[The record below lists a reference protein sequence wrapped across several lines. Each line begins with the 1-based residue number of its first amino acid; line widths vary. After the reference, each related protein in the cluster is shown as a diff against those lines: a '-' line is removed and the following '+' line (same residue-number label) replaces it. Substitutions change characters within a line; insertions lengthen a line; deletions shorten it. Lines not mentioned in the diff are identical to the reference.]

1 MLTPADIENK
11 EFKKEMRGY
20 NMTEVNI
27 FLKEVAMSYEKI
39 YQENLSA
46 MDRIGMLSD
55 AVKQYKS
62 MEDTLK
68 NALSVAKGAG
78 DEIKN
83 SAHGQA
89 QMIIKDAENKAG
101 KIINEAAKEVADINY
116 KYEEMKRSVEVFKA
130 KVVSL
135 LNSQLEIIKEYS
147 NINADTDREIRSS
160 AEAVEVIKSE
170 INDIPDLPG
179 DLSRDAESN
188 LMSQL
193 EKVTQE
199 LPRIK
204 LNEDGEYVPADENLI
219 NKILIFKVRAV
230 LRNAGQSLT

>member
-20 NMTEVNI
+20 NITEVNI

-78 DEIKN
+78 DEIKTV
-83 SAHGQA
+83 SYTHLTLPT
-89 QMIIKDAENKAG
+89 KL
-101 KIINEAAKEVADINY
+101 EV
-116 KYEEMKRSVEVFKA
+116 
-130 KVVSL
+130 
-135 LNSQLEIIKEYS
+135 
-147 NINADTDREIRSS
+147 
-160 AEAVEVIKSE
+160 
-170 INDIPDLPG
+170 
-179 DLSRDAESN
+179 
-188 LMSQL
+188 
-193 EKVTQE
+193 
-199 LPRIK
+199 
-204 LNEDGEYVPADENLI
+204 
-219 NKILIFKVRAV
+219 
-230 LRNAGQSLT
+230 

>member
-20 NMTEVNI
+20 SIAEVNN
-27 FLKEVAMSYEKI
+27 FMKDVAVSYEKI
-39 YQENLSA
+39 YQENLAA
-46 MDRIGMLSD
+46 MDRIGMLTD

-78 DEIKN
+78 DDIKHN
-83 SAHGQA
+83 ARGQA
-89 QMIIKDAENKAG
+89 QVIISDAETKAAT
-101 KIINEAAKEVADINY
+101 IVNQAAKEVADINY

-130 KVVSL
+130 KVISL
-135 LNSQLEIIKEYS
+135 LNSQLEIIKDYS
-147 NINADTDREIRSS
+147 DINKDTDFEIRSS
-160 AEAVEVIKSE
+160 AEAVEIIKNE
-170 INDIPDLPG
+170 VNDIPDMPEELAG
-179 DLSRDAESN
+179 SVNDDLVAT
-188 LMSQL
+188 L

-204 LNEDGEYVPADENLI
+204 LNENGEYVPAE
-219 NKILIFKVRAV
+219 
-230 LRNAGQSLT
+230 

>member
-199 LPRIK
+199 LPRIN
-204 LNEDGEYVPADENLI
+204 LNEDGEYVPADEN
-219 NKILIFKVRAV
+219 
-230 LRNAGQSLT
+230 

>member
-11 EFKKEMRGY
+11 EFKKEMGGY

-204 LNEDGEYVPADENLI
+204 LNEDGEYVPADEN
-219 NKILIFKVRAV
+219 
-230 LRNAGQSLT
+230 

>member
-20 NMTEVNI
+20 NITEVNI

-89 QMIIKDAENKAG
+89 QMIIKDAENKAV

-147 NINADTDREIRSS
+147 NINADTDREIRSI

-204 LNEDGEYVPADENLI
+204 LNEDGEYVPADEN
-219 NKILIFKVRAV
+219 
-230 LRNAGQSLT
+230 

>member
-101 KIINEAAKEVADINY
+101 KIINETAKEVADINY

-204 LNEDGEYVPADENLI
+204 LNEDGEYVPADEN
-219 NKILIFKVRAV
+219 
-230 LRNAGQSLT
+230 

>member
-20 NMTEVNI
+20 NITEVNI
-27 FLKEVAMSYEKI
+27 ILKEVAMSYEKI

-89 QMIIKDAENKAG
+89 QMIIKDAENKAV

-204 LNEDGEYVPADENLI
+204 LNEDGEYVPADEN
-219 NKILIFKVRAV
+219 
-230 LRNAGQSLT
+230 

>member
-78 DEIKN
+78 DEINN

-204 LNEDGEYVPADENLI
+204 LNEDGEYVPADEN
-219 NKILIFKVRAV
+219 
-230 LRNAGQSLT
+230 

>member
-20 NMTEVNI
+20 NITEVNI

-199 LPRIK
+199 LPEEK
-204 LNEDGEYVPADENLI
+204 PNEDGEYVPADEN
-219 NKILIFKVRAV
+219 
-230 LRNAGQSLT
+230 

>member
-160 AEAVEVIKSE
+160 E

-204 LNEDGEYVPADENLI
+204 LNEDGEYVPADEN
-219 NKILIFKVRAV
+219 
-230 LRNAGQSLT
+230 

>member
-1 MLTPADIENK
+1 
-11 EFKKEMRGY
+11 MR
-20 NMTEVNI
+20 
-27 FLKEVAMSYEKI
+27 LP
-39 YQENLSA
+39 
-46 MDRIGMLSD
+46 
-55 AVKQYKS
+55 
-62 MEDTLK
+62 
-68 NALSVAKGAG
+68 
-78 DEIKN
+78 
-83 SAHGQA
+83 
-89 QMIIKDAENKAG
+89 
-101 KIINEAAKEVADINY
+101 KEVADINY

-204 LNEDGEYVPADENLI
+204 LNEDGEYVPADEN
-219 NKILIFKVRAV
+219 
-230 LRNAGQSLT
+230 

>member
-20 NMTEVNI
+20 NITEVNI

-89 QMIIKDAENKAG
+89 QMIIKDAENKAV

-116 KYEEMKRSVEVFKA
+116 KYDIVIANIVADIILRLLVNIS
-130 KVVSL
+130 KVVKSKSYFL
-135 LNSQLEIIKEYS
+135 ASGILQERADEIEKAIKDAGFNIIK
-147 NINADTDREIRSS
+147 TEIKRGW
-160 AEAVEVIKSE
+160 AA
-170 INDIPDLPG
+170 
-179 DLSRDAESN
+179 
-188 LMSQL
+188 
-193 EKVTQE
+193 
-199 LPRIK
+199 
-204 LNEDGEYVPADENLI
+204 
-219 NKILIFKVRAV
+219 ILAQY
-230 LRNAGQSLT
+230 N